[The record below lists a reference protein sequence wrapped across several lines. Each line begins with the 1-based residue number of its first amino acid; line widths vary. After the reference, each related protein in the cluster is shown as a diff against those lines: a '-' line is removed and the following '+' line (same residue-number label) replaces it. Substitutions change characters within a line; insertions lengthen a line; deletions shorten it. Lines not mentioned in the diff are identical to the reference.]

1 MNPVLLHWA
10 KRGLISRS
18 ASFSQFPPEPPLCTA
33 SVFQHYYVHRGDH
46 LSEITAKFKEV
57 LTSVLPITIIVMI
70 LHFTI
75 SPLEPDMIYA
85 FLIGSVLVILGLTV
99 FLFGIDQGL
108 EPIGQGIGNTI
119 TRSNSYAV
127 LLTVSFILGFFISY
141 AEPDL
146 HILANQVNSVTSGQF
161 NNKLM
166 VVVVSIGIG
175 VFMTLGMLRILRS
188 VRLKFVFTAAYGL
201 IFILSLFSSAD
212 FLAIAFDA
220 SWAATGVV
228 TVPFMLALAVGVS
241 ALKKD
246 SRMSE
251 ADSFGLVGI
260 SSAGAVLGVLITGIF
275 LDIDK
280 LEGSLPISEISAG
293 NIMDMYGFLLP
304 TIAKEAFLSLLPIIV
319 VYILFEIFFF
329 KHRKNKIID
338 IVRGLVFTYVGLVIF
353 LLGVNGGF
361 MEVGA
366 QMGMRLAAMDSR
378 VPVLLVSLLLGLTTV
393 LAEPAVIVLTHQVED
408 VTGGSV
414 NRTLVLIFLSVAVG
428 LSIFMS
434 AIRILVP
441 DVQLWM
447 YLLPGF
453 GLSVILSYYVP
464 DLFVG
469 MALDAGG
476 VATGPMTAT
485 FSLAF
490 VQGIAAQV
498 PTADVVTDGF
508 GMIAIVAMMPIVA
521 LELLGALYQAK
532 SRKMSLAARI
542 KSRINGGNHGQT
554 S

>member
-1 MNPVLLHWA
+1 M
-10 KRGLISRS
+10 
-18 ASFSQFPPEPPLCTA
+18 
-33 SVFQHYYVHRGDH
+33 
-46 LSEITAKFKEV
+46 SELTAKLKEV
-57 LTSVLPITIIVMI
+57 LTSVLPITFIVLI

-75 SPLEPDMIYA
+75 SPLEPDMLFA
-85 FLIGSVLVILGLTV
+85 FLIGSALVILGLTI

-127 LLTVSFILGFFISY
+127 LLTFSFVLGFFISY

-146 HILANQVNSVTSGQF
+146 HILAKQVASVTSGQF
-161 NNKLM
+161 DKTLL
-166 VVVVSIGIG
+166 VIVVSIGIS
-175 VFMTLGMLRILRS
+175 VMMTLGMLRILKG
-188 VRLKFVFTAAYGL
+188 VRLKYVFAGVYFL
-201 IFILSLFSSAD
+201 IFILSQFSSAD

-220 SWAATGVV
+220 SGATTGAV
-228 TVPFMLALAVGVS
+228 TVPFMLALAAGVS

-246 SRMSE
+246 SKMGE

-260 SSAGAVLGVLITGIF
+260 ASAGAILGVLLTGIF
-275 LDIDK
+275 LDIKK
-280 LEGSLPISEISAG
+280 LEGTLPEAEISTA
-293 NIMDMYGFLLP
+293 NMLEAYGDKLL
-304 TIAKEAFLSLLPIIV
+304 TIAWDAFLSLLPIII
-319 VYILFEIFFF
+319 VYILFQIFFF
-329 KHRKNKIID
+329 KHRKNKVID
-338 IVRGLVFTYVGLVIF
+338 ISRGLVFTLVGLIVF

-366 QMGMRLAAMDSR
+366 QLGKQLAAMDSNF
-378 VPVLLVSLLLGLTTV
+378 PVLLVSLLLGLTTV
-393 LAEPAVIVLTHQVED
+393 LAEPAVLVLTHQVED
-408 VTGGSV
+408 ITGGYV

-428 LSIFMS
+428 MSIFMS
-434 AIRILVP
+434 ALRILIP
-441 DVQLWM
+441 DIQLWM

-453 GLSVILSYYVP
+453 GLAVILAFFVP

-469 MALDAGG
+469 MAFDAGG
-476 VATGPMTAT
+476 VASGPMTAT

-532 SRKMSLAARI
+532 TRKI
-542 KSRINGGNHGQT
+542 KQIAPINKQ
-554 S
+554 